1 MINQVMETVKEI
13 INTETILT
21 NQLCTLEVNNY
32 KLHSLILPYTGPK
45 GKYDVK
51 SMNNNIQR
59 ILHNNVKTR
68 IKYTGR
74 KLSTK
79 FQIKDLT
86 KNQQHDVI
94 YYC

>member
-1 MINQVMETVKEI
+1 M
-13 INTETILT
+13 
-21 NQLCTLEVNNY
+21 
-32 KLHSLILPYTGPK
+32 
-45 GKYDVK
+45 
-51 SMNNNIQR
+51 QR

-86 KNQQHDVI
+86 ENQQHDVI